1 MIIFTNKTFPLVRR
15 ALPTY
20 ILSLL
25 LLSAC
30 GGNQSDA
37 AKDSSVLP
45 GENWELLPPEGV
57 QPQTSLLDSMDVKN
71 PFITY
76 ERSSNSYYMVGD
88 GGHMW
93 LSKDLRL
100 WNGPYN
106 VLRHD
111 ASSWLGSKPLV
122 SSPEIHKHGNRYYYM
137 ATFEVP
143 GDSVA
148 AADGRVFTRRS
159 CVSLVA
165 DSITGPYKTIDKDA
179 HLLDVSEMAEHPT
192 YCSDD
197 LDVGYMIYNCS
208 CEQNGNGTVQIVRYT
223 ENLANRMGEAYV
235 MFTAQDVPWSSS
247 PLMESPFLF
256 YTEGGLMGML
266 FTAMAGGEKAVGVAY
281 STTGMLDGP
290 WEIEPEPLLKG
301 VGGAMMFRDY
311 DGSLVLVAGKDTVIG
326 GVTRSVQQLY
336 RMDSQFEKLQVKRH
350 YKF

>member
-1 MIIFTNKTFPLVRR
+1 MRR

-30 GGNQSDA
+30 GGNQSDT
-37 AKDSSVLP
+37 AKEIVVSA
-45 GENWELLPPEGV
+45 EEKWELLAPEGM
-57 QPQTSLLDSMDVKN
+57 QPLTSTLDSMDVRN

-76 ERSSNSYYMVGD
+76 ERKSNCYYMVGD

-93 LSKDLRL
+93 LSKELCQ

-111 ASSWLGSKPLV
+111 ASSWLGSAPLV
-122 SSPEIHKHGNRYYYM
+122 SSPEIHKHNGRYYYM

-148 AADGRVFTRRS
+148 AADGRLFTRRS

-165 DSITGPYKTIDKDA
+165 DSITGPYKTIDKEA
-179 HLLDVSEMAEHPT
+179 QLLDVREMAEHPT

-197 LDVGYMIYNCS
+197 LDVGYMIYDCS
-208 CEQNGNGTVQIVRYT
+208 YEQNGNGTVQIVRYT
-223 ENLANRMGEAYV
+223 ENVANRMGEAYV

-247 PLMESPFLF
+247 PLIESPFLF
-256 YTEGGLMGML
+256 YTDGGMMGML
-266 FTAMAGGEKAVGVAY
+266 FTAMYGDGKAVGVAY

-290 WEIEPEPLLKG
+290 WEVEPEPLLKG

-311 DGSLVLVAGKDTVIG
+311 DGSLVLVAAKDTVIG
-326 GVTRSVQQLY
+326 GVSRSVPQLY